1 MASSSV
7 GNLLRVVDKRNSSS
21 IITDPSAAIY
31 TNIKDV
37 ASLRARLTA
46 INAGIY
52 TTDFLNHM
60 TENDMIYAVRIN
72 DDPTSGVNG

>member
-7 GNLLRVVDKRNSSS
+7 GNLLRVVDKRNGSAV
-21 IITDPSAAIY
+21 INDPSSAIL

-37 ASLRARLTA
+37 ASMRARLTA
-46 INAGIY
+46 INAATY
-52 TTDFLNHM
+52 TTDYLNHM
-60 TENDMIYAVRIN
+60 TENDMIYAIRMN